1 MEGPFYVT
9 YAIFR
14 SQEGACIGGCFWV
27 MMSQGHCKERALN
40 SLYYIFYTTYFS
52 HIYNDIYIQYVCV
65 CGGGV
70 VVVCCSVLENYLR
83 GI

>member
-40 SLYYIFYTTYFS
+40 TFVYLYYIFYITYFS
-52 HIYNDIYIQYVCV
+52 HI
-65 CGGGV
+65 
-70 VVVCCSVLENYLR
+70 
-83 GI
+83 